1 MAWRDTI
8 ESLQIELADVRAE
21 RLRHAK
27 LEESERHD
35 QRRQLSQMAASLE
48 IAKLIDDINSVLLR
62 STGQIESYSSW
73 DPPEPEAER
82 EPANDMEIMHLGGED
97 AVEDADYVSTVLTWD
112 EDGECEIAVD
122 LGFAEN
128 GIYLQVNEIDIRPER
143 GALENALVE
152 AFREELQG

>member
-21 RLRHAK
+21 RSRQAK
-27 LEESERHD
+27 LEEAERHD

-62 STGQIESYSSW
+62 GTGQIESYSSW
-73 DPPEPEAER
+73 DPPVPEAER
-82 EPANDMEIMHLGGED
+82 EPANDLEILHLGGED
-97 AVEDADYVSTVLTWD
+97 AVEDPDYVSTVLTWD

-143 GALENALVE
+143 EALENALVE
-152 AFREELQG
+152 TFREELQV

>member
-21 RLRHAK
+21 RSRQIK

-35 QRRQLSQMAASLE
+35 QRQQLSKMAASLE
-48 IAKLIDDINSVLLR
+48 IAQLIDDINSVLL
-62 STGQIESYSSW
+62 SGTGQIKSYSSW

-82 EPANDMEIMHLGGED
+82 ETANDLDIMHLGSDD
-97 AVEDADYVSTVLTWD
+97 AADYADYVSTELTWN

-122 LGFAEN
+122 LGFAED

-152 AFREELQG
+152 AFREELQV

>member
-8 ESLQIELADVRAE
+8 ESLQIELVDVRAE
-21 RLRHAK
+21 RSRQAK

-62 STGQIESYSSW
+62 GTGRIESYSSW
-73 DPPEPEAER
+73 DPPEPEAAR
-82 EPANDMEIMHLGGED
+82 EPDDDLEIMQLGGDD
-97 AVEDADYVSTVLTWD
+97 AIEDADYVSTVLTWD

-143 GALENALVE
+143 EALENALVE
-152 AFREELQG
+152 TFREELQV

>member
-8 ESLQIELADVRAE
+8 ESLQIELAGVRAE
-21 RLRHAK
+21 RSRQAK
-27 LEESERHD
+27 LEEAKRD
-35 QRRQLSQMAASLE
+35 TQRRQLSEMAASLE
-48 IAKLIDDINSVLLR
+48 IAQLIDDINSVLLR
-62 STGQIESYSSW
+62 GTGEIESYSSW
-73 DPPEPEAER
+73 DPHEPETER
-82 EPANDMEIMHLGGED
+82 EPANDLEIMHLADD

-152 AFREELQG
+152 AFKEELKV